1 MNGARTPR
9 DHPYTDG
16 MDNAWLVPLSML
28 LGGVFGAGVVVLI
41 ITAERTAR
49 AADVAERTLPDG
61 VAAVIATMH
70 NPAVV
75 VDPSNTVVAASP
87 QALTVGLVVRRKL
100 VHREL
105 VDLVDRVRKSG
116 EMGAEDLELPRGRGS
131 DQIGYLSF
139 RAAQLGNR
147 YVLVTADDLTETRR
161 IDEVRRDFVAN
172 ISHELKTPIGAI
184 GLLSETLVAAA
195 DEPQHVRKFA
205 AQLVTESER
214 LAALTKDIIEL
225 SRLQSV
231 DTLENSEETSIDR
244 IVQAAVDAN
253 EIVARARDI
262 ELVRAKKSKLR
273 VMGDPALLQI
283 AVSNLIAN
291 AVKYSPDNTRVGVG
305 VRSAKGFVEIAVTD
319 QGVGIP
325 EADLDRVF
333 ERFYRVDPAR
343 SRATGG
349 TGLGLAIVKHVVGNH
364 GGDVR
369 VWSQPGK
376 GSTFTI
382 RLPEADP
389 ELTTALEEQL
399 EEQPS

>member
-1 MNGARTPR
+1 
-9 DHPYTDG
+9 

-28 LGGVFGAGVVVLI
+28 LGGVFGAGVVLLVV
-41 ITAERTAR
+41 TAERTAR
-49 AADVAERTLPDG
+49 AAAVAERTLPDG

-87 QALTVGLVVRRKL
+87 QALAIGLVVRRRL
-100 VHREL
+100 VHAEL
-105 VDLVDRVRKSG
+105 IELVDRVRSSG
-116 EMGAEDLELPRGRGS
+116 EMAAEDLELPRATGGEML
-131 DQIGYLSF
+131 GYLSF
-139 RAAQLGNR
+139 RAATLGNR
-147 YVLVTADDLTETRR
+147 YVLVTADDLTESRR

-184 GLLSETLVAAA
+184 GLLAETLVAAA
-195 DEPQHVRKFA
+195 DDPVHVRKFA
-205 AQLVTESER
+205 AQLQTEAER
-214 LAALTKDIIEL
+214 LGALTKDIIEL

-231 DTLENSEETSIDR
+231 DALESSEEVSIDR
-244 IVQAAVDAN
+244 VVVAAIEAN
-253 EIVARARDI
+253 TIVAQARGI
-262 ELVRAKKSKLR
+262 EIVRAKKSKLG
-273 VMGDPALLQI
+273 VVGDPGLLQV

-291 AVKYSPDNTRVGVG
+291 AIKYSPDNTRVGIG
-305 VRSAKGFVEIAVTD
+305 VKHTKGFVEIAVTD

-376 GSTFTI
+376 GSTFTVRI
-382 RLPEADP
+382 PEADSD
-389 ELTTALEEQL
+389 LTAGLEEQY
-399 EEQPS
+399 EDRRS

>member
-1 MNGARTPR
+1 
-9 DHPYTDG
+9 

-87 QALTVGLVVRRKL
+87 QALTVGLVVRRRL
-100 VHREL
+100 VHQEL
-105 VDLVDRVRKSG
+105 LDVVDRVRRSG
-116 EMGAEDLELPRGRGS
+116 EMASEDLELPRGRHGEL
-131 DQIGYLSF
+131 IGYLSF

-147 YVLVTADDLTETRR
+147 YVLLTADDLTESRR

-184 GLLSETLVAAA
+184 GLLSETLVLAA
-195 DEPQHVRKFA
+195 DDPVHVKKFA
-205 AQLVTESER
+205 AQLITESER
-214 LAALTKDIIEL
+214 LGALTKDIIEL

-231 DTLENSEETSIDR
+231 DALENSEETSVDK
-244 IVQAAVDAN
+244 IVQASVDAN
-253 EIVARARDI
+253 AVVARARDI
-262 ELVRAKKSKLR
+262 EIVRAKKSKLR
-273 VMGDPALLQI
+273 VMGDPGLLQV

-291 AVKYSPDNTRVGVG
+291 AIKYSPDGTRVGVG
-305 VRSAKGFVEIAVTD
+305 VRSTKGFVEIAVTD

-382 RLPEADP
+382 RIPEADP

>member
-1 MNGARTPR
+1 MNGAGTPR
-9 DHPYTDG
+9 VHSYTDG

-28 LGGVFGAGVVVLI
+28 LGGVFGAGVVGLI

-87 QALTVGLVVRRKL
+87 QALTVGLVIRRRL
-100 VHREL
+100 VHQEL
-105 VDLVDRVRKSG
+105 LDLVDRVRASG
-116 EMGAEDLELPRGRGS
+116 EMGAEDLELPRGRRGELV
-131 DQIGYLSF
+131 GYLSF

-147 YVLVTADDLTETRR
+147 YVLLTADDLTESRR

-195 DEPQHVRKFA
+195 DDPDHVRKFA
-205 AQLVTESER
+205 GQLITESER
-214 LAALTKDIIEL
+214 LGALTKDIIEL

-231 DTLENSEETSIDR
+231 DTLDSSEEISIDKV
-244 IVQAAVDAN
+244 VQAAADAN
-253 EIVARARDI
+253 EVVARARDI

-273 VMGDPALLQI
+273 VMGDPGLLQV

-291 AVKYSPDNTRVGVG
+291 AVKYSPDHTRVGVG

-382 RLPEADP
+382 RLPEADT
-389 ELTTALEEQL
+389 ELTTALEEQR
-399 EEQPS
+399 EEQPT

>member
-1 MNGARTPR
+1 
-9 DHPYTDG
+9 

-49 AADVAERTLPDG
+49 AASVAERTVPDG

-87 QALTVGLVVRRKL
+87 QALAVGLVVRRRL
-100 VHREL
+100 ANTALE
-105 VDLVDRVRKSG
+105 DLVDRVRASG
-116 EMGAEDLELPRGRGS
+116 EMGAEDLEMPRGRRGELVA
-131 DQIGYLSF
+131 YLSF

-147 YVLVTADDLTETRR
+147 YVLLTADDLTESKR

-184 GLLSETLVAAA
+184 GLLAETLVAAA
-195 DEPQHVRKFA
+195 DDPVHVRKFA
-205 AQLVTESER
+205 GQLITESER

-231 DTLENSEETSIDR
+231 DALDSSEEVSVDQ
-244 IVQAAVDAN
+244 VVLSAVESNTIIARSRN
-253 EIVARARDI
+253 IEIA
-262 ELVRAKKSKLR
+262 RAKKSKRR
-273 VMGDPALLQI
+273 VIGDPGLLQV

-291 AVKYSPDNTRVGVG
+291 AIKYSPDNTRVGVG
-305 VRSAKGFVEIAVTD
+305 IRTAKGFVEIAVTD
-319 QGVGIP
+319 QGVGIH

-349 TGLGLAIVKHVVGNH
+349 TGLGLAIVKHIVGNH

-382 RLPEADP
+382 RIPEADP
-389 ELTTALEEQL
+389 ELTTALDEQHL
-399 EEQPS
+399 EETRS

>member
-1 MNGARTPR
+1 
-9 DHPYTDG
+9 

-49 AADVAERTLPDG
+49 AASVAERTVPDG

-87 QALTVGLVVRRKL
+87 QALAVGLVVRRRL
-100 VHREL
+100 ANTALE
-105 VDLVDRVRKSG
+105 DLVDRVRSSG
-116 EMGAEDLELPRGRGS
+116 EMGAEDLEMPRGRRGELVA
-131 DQIGYLSF
+131 YLSF

-147 YVLVTADDLTETRR
+147 YVLLTADDLTESKR

-184 GLLSETLVAAA
+184 GLLAETLVAAA
-195 DEPQHVRKFA
+195 DDPVHVRKFA
-205 AQLVTESER
+205 GQLITESER

-231 DTLENSEETSIDR
+231 DALDSSEEVSVDQ
-244 IVQAAVDAN
+244 VVLSAVESNTIIARSRN
-253 EIVARARDI
+253 IEIA
-262 ELVRAKKSKLR
+262 RAKKSKRR
-273 VMGDPALLQI
+273 VIGDPGLLQV

-291 AVKYSPDNTRVGVG
+291 AIKYSPDNTRVGVG
-305 VRSAKGFVEIAVTD
+305 IRTAKGFVEIAVTD
-319 QGVGIP
+319 QGVGIH

-349 TGLGLAIVKHVVGNH
+349 TGLGLAIVKHIVGNH

-382 RLPEADP
+382 RIPEADP
-389 ELTTALEEQL
+389 ELTTALDEQHL
-399 EEQPS
+399 EETRS

>member
-1 MNGARTPR
+1 
-9 DHPYTDG
+9 

-75 VDPSNTVVAASP
+75 IDPSNTVVAASP
-87 QALTVGLVVRRKL
+87 QALTVGLVVRRRL
-100 VHREL
+100 VHQEL
-105 VDLVDRVRKSG
+105 LDLVDRVRKSG
-116 EMGAEDLELPRGRGS
+116 EMGAEDLELPRGRHGEL
-131 DQIGYLSF
+131 IGYLSF

-147 YVLVTADDLTETRR
+147 YVLITADDLTESRR

-184 GLLSETLVAAA
+184 GLLSETLVIAA
-195 DEPQHVRKFA
+195 DDPEHVKKFA
-205 AQLVTESER
+205 AQLITESER
-214 LAALTKDIIEL
+214 LGALTKDIIEL

-231 DTLENSEETSIDR
+231 DALENSEETGVDK
-244 IVQAAVDAN
+244 IVQAAIDAN
-253 EIVARARDI
+253 EVVARARSI
-262 ELVRAKKSKLR
+262 EIIRAKKSKLR
-273 VMGDPALLQI
+273 VMGDPGLLQV

-305 VRSAKGFVEIAVTD
+305 VRSAKGFVEIAITD

>member
-1 MNGARTPR
+1 MNGVGTACVR
-9 DHPYTDG
+9 PYTGG
-16 MDNAWLVPLSML
+16 MDNVWLVPLSML
-28 LGGVFGAGVVVLI
+28 LGGVFGAGVVVLV

-100 VHREL
+100 AHREL
-105 VDLVDRVRKSG
+105 VDLVDRVRRSG
-116 EMGAEDLELPRGRGS
+116 EMGSEDLELPRGRSGEL
-131 DQIGYLSF
+131 IGYLSF

-147 YVLVTADDLTETRR
+147 YVLVTADDLTESRR

-184 GLLSETLVAAA
+184 GLLAETLVVAA
-195 DEPQHVRKFA
+195 DDPEHVKKFA
-205 AQLVTESER
+205 GQLMTESER
-214 LAALTKDIIEL
+214 LGALTKDIIEL

-231 DTLENSEETSIDR
+231 DTLENSEETSIDK

-253 EIVARARDI
+253 EVVARARDI
-262 ELVRAKKSKLR
+262 DLVRAKRTKLR
-273 VMGDPALLQI
+273 VMGDPGLLQV

-291 AVKYSPDNTRVGVG
+291 AVKYSPDHTRVGVG

-389 ELTTALEEQL
+389 DLTTALEEQL

>member
-1 MNGARTPR
+1 MNGARTAR
-9 DHPYTDG
+9 DDPYTDG

-87 QALTVGLVVRRKL
+87 QALTVGLVVRRRL
-100 VHREL
+100 VHEEL
-105 VDLVDRVRKSG
+105 LELVDRVRRSG
-116 EMGAEDLELPRGRGS
+116 EMGSEDLELPRGRSGEL
-131 DQIGYLSF
+131 IGYLSF

-147 YVLVTADDLTETRR
+147 YVLLTADDLTESRR

-195 DEPQHVRKFA
+195 DEPQHVRRFA
-205 AQLVTESER
+205 AQLVSESER

-231 DTLENSEETSIDR
+231 DALENSEETSIDKV
-244 IVQAAVDAN
+244 VQAAVDAN
-253 EIVARARDI
+253 EVVARARDI
-262 ELVRAKKSKLR
+262 EIVRAKRSKLR
-273 VMGDPALLQI
+273 VMGDPGLLQV
-283 AVSNLIAN
+283 AVSNLITN
-291 AVKYSPDNTRVGVG
+291 AVKYSPDHTRVGVG

-389 ELTTALEEQL
+389 DLTTALEEQL

>member
-1 MNGARTPR
+1 
-9 DHPYTDG
+9 

-75 VDPSNTVVAASP
+75 IDPSNTVVAASP
-87 QALTVGLVVRRKL
+87 QALTVGLVVRRRL
-100 VHREL
+100 VHQEL
-105 VDLVDRVRKSG
+105 LDLVDRVRKSG
-116 EMGAEDLELPRGRGS
+116 EMGAEDLELPRGRHGEL
-131 DQIGYLSF
+131 IGYLSF

-147 YVLVTADDLTETRR
+147 YVLITADDLTESRR

-184 GLLSETLVAAA
+184 GLLSETLVIAA
-195 DEPQHVRKFA
+195 DDPEHVKKFA
-205 AQLVTESER
+205 AQLITESER
-214 LAALTKDIIEL
+214 LGALTKDIIEL
-225 SRLQSV
+225 SRLQSI
-231 DTLENSEETSIDR
+231 DALENSEETGVDK
-244 IVQAAVDAN
+244 IVQAAIDAN
-253 EIVARARDI
+253 EVVARARSI
-262 ELVRAKKSKLR
+262 EIIRAKKSKLR
-273 VMGDPALLQI
+273 VMGDPGLLQV

-291 AVKYSPDNTRVGVG
+291 AVKYSPDGTRVGVG
-305 VRSAKGFVEIAVTD
+305 VRSAKGFVEIAITD

-382 RLPEADP
+382 RLPEADT

>member
-1 MNGARTPR
+1 
-9 DHPYTDG
+9 

-100 VHREL
+100 VHQEIA
-105 VDLVDRVRKSG
+105 DLVDRVRGSG

-205 AQLVTESER
+205 AQLLTESER

-231 DTLENSEETSIDR
+231 DALENSEETSIDR
-244 IVQAAVDAN
+244 IVQVAVDAN
-253 EIVARARDI
+253 EVVARARDI
-262 ELVRAKKSKLR
+262 DIVRAKKSKLR
-273 VMGDPALLQI
+273 VMGDPGLLQI

>member
-1 MNGARTPR
+1 
-9 DHPYTDG
+9 
-16 MDNAWLVPLSML
+16 
-28 LGGVFGAGVVVLI
+28 
-41 ITAERTAR
+41 
-49 AADVAERTLPDG
+49 
-61 VAAVIATMH
+61 
-70 NPAVV
+70 
-75 VDPSNTVVAASP
+75 
-87 QALTVGLVVRRKL
+87 
-100 VHREL
+100 
-105 VDLVDRVRKSG
+105 
-116 EMGAEDLELPRGRGS
+116 
-131 DQIGYLSF
+131 
-139 RAAQLGNR
+139 
-147 YVLVTADDLTETRR
+147 VLVTADDLTESRR

-184 GLLSETLVAAA
+184 GLLAETLVLAA
-195 DEPQHVRKFA
+195 DDPDHVKKFA
-205 AQLVTESER
+205 GQLITESER

-231 DTLENSEETSIDR
+231 DTLENSEETSVDK

-253 EIVARARDI
+253 EVVARARAI
-262 ELVRAKKSKLR
+262 ELVRAKKSRLR
-273 VMGDPALLQI
+273 VMGDPGLLQV

-291 AVKYSPDNTRVGVG
+291 AVKYSPDHTRVGVG

-389 ELTTALEEQL
+389 DLTTALEEQL

>member
-1 MNGARTPR
+1 
-9 DHPYTDG
+9 
-16 MDNAWLVPLSML
+16 
-28 LGGVFGAGVVVLI
+28 
-41 ITAERTAR
+41 
-49 AADVAERTLPDG
+49 
-61 VAAVIATMH
+61 
-70 NPAVV
+70 
-75 VDPSNTVVAASP
+75 
-87 QALTVGLVVRRKL
+87 
-100 VHREL
+100 
-105 VDLVDRVRKSG
+105 
-116 EMGAEDLELPRGRGS
+116 MGAEDLELPRGGRG
-131 DQIGYLSF
+131 DVMGYLSF

-147 YVLVTADDLTETRR
+147 YVLVTADDLTESRR

-184 GLLSETLVAAA
+184 GLLSETLVIAA
-195 DEPQHVRKFA
+195 DDPAHVRKFA

-214 LAALTKDIIEL
+214 LGALTKDIIEL

-231 DTLENSEETSIDR
+231 DALEASEETGIDKV
-244 IVQAAVDAN
+244 VQAAIDGN
-253 EIVARARDI
+253 EVVARARGI

-273 VMGDPALLQI
+273 VMGDPGLLQV

-305 VRSAKGFVEIAVTD
+305 VRGTKGFVEIAVTD

-349 TGLGLAIVKHVVGNH
+349 TGLGLAIVKHIISNH

-382 RLPEADP
+382 RIPEADP
-389 ELTTALEEQL
+389 ELTTALEEQM

>member
-1 MNGARTPR
+1 MNGVGTPR
-9 DHPYTDG
+9 DDPYTGG

-28 LGGVFGAGVVVLI
+28 LGGVFGAGVVVLV

-100 VHREL
+100 VHAEL
-105 VDLVDRVRKSG
+105 AALVDRVRRSG
-116 EMGAEDLELPRGRGS
+116 EMGSEDLELPRGRSGELV
-131 DQIGYLSF
+131 GYLSF

-147 YVLVTADDLTETRR
+147 YVLVTADDLTESRR

-184 GLLSETLVAAA
+184 GLLAETLVVAA
-195 DEPQHVRKFA
+195 DDPDHVKKFA
-205 AQLVTESER
+205 GQLITESER
-214 LAALTKDIIEL
+214 LGALTKDIIEL

-231 DTLENSEETSIDR
+231 DTLESSEETSVDK

-253 EIVARARDI
+253 EVVARAREI
-262 ELVRAKKSKLR
+262 EIVRAKRSKLR
-273 VMGDPALLQI
+273 VMGDPGLLQV

-291 AVKYSPDNTRVGVG
+291 AVKYSPDHTRVGVG
-305 VRSAKGFVEIAVTD
+305 VRSVKGFVEIAVTD

-399 EEQPS
+399 EEQSS

>member
-1 MNGARTPR
+1 M
-9 DHPYTDG
+9 
-16 MDNAWLVPLSML
+16 
-28 LGGVFGAGVVVLI
+28 
-41 ITAERTAR
+41 
-49 AADVAERTLPDG
+49 
-61 VAAVIATMH
+61 
-70 NPAVV
+70 
-75 VDPSNTVVAASP
+75 
-87 QALTVGLVVRRKL
+87 
-100 VHREL
+100 
-105 VDLVDRVRKSG
+105 
-116 EMGAEDLELPRGRGS
+116 
-131 DQIGYLSF
+131 
-139 RAAQLGNR
+139 
-147 YVLVTADDLTETRR
+147 
-161 IDEVRRDFVAN
+161 
-172 ISHELKTPIGAI
+172 
-184 GLLSETLVAAA
+184 
-195 DEPQHVRKFA
+195 RKFA

-214 LAALTKDIIEL
+214 LGALTKDIIEL

-231 DTLENSEETSIDR
+231 DTLESSEDMSIDK
-244 IVQAAVDAN
+244 VVSAAIDAN
-253 EIVARARDI
+253 EVVARARDI

-273 VMGDPALLQI
+273 VMGNPALLQV

-305 VRSAKGFVEIAVTD
+305 VRSSKGFVEIAVTD

-369 VWSQPGK
+369 VWSQSGK

-382 RLPEADP
+382 RLPEADT

>member
-1 MNGARTPR
+1 
-9 DHPYTDG
+9 

-75 VDPSNTVVAASP
+75 IDPSNTVVAASP
-87 QALTVGLVVRRKL
+87 QALTAGLVVRRRL
-100 VHREL
+100 VHQEL
-105 VDLVDRVRKSG
+105 LGLIDRVRKSG
-116 EMGAEDLELPRGRGS
+116 EMGAEDLELPRGRHGEL
-131 DQIGYLSF
+131 IGYLSF

-147 YVLVTADDLTETRR
+147 YVLLTADDLTESRR

-184 GLLSETLVAAA
+184 GLLSETLVLAA
-195 DEPQHVRKFA
+195 DDPVHVKKFA
-205 AQLVTESER
+205 AQLITESER
-214 LAALTKDIIEL
+214 LGALTKDIIEL

-231 DTLENSEETSIDR
+231 DALENSEETGIDK
-244 IVQAAVDAN
+244 IVQAAIDGN
-253 EIVARARDI
+253 EVVARARSI
-262 ELVRAKKSKLR
+262 EIIRAKKSKLR
-273 VMGDPALLQI
+273 VMGDPGLLQV

-291 AVKYSPDNTRVGVG
+291 AVKYSPDGTRVGVG
-305 VRSAKGFVEIAVTD
+305 VRSSKGFVEIAVTD

-349 TGLGLAIVKHVVGNH
+349 TGLGLAIVKHVVSNH

-369 VWSQPGK
+369 VWSQSGK

>member
-1 MNGARTPR
+1 
-9 DHPYTDG
+9 

-28 LGGVFGAGVVVLI
+28 LGGVFGAGVVLLVV
-41 ITAERTAR
+41 TAERTAH
-49 AADVAERTLPDG
+49 AAAVAERSLPDG

-75 VDPSNTVVAASP
+75 LDPSNTVVAASG
-87 QALTVGLVVRRKL
+87 QALAIGLVVRRRL

-105 VDLVDRVRKSG
+105 TDLVDHVRSSG
-116 EMGAEDLELPRGRGS
+116 EVAAEDLELPRGRRGEL
-131 DQIGYLSF
+131 IGYLSF
-139 RAAQLGNR
+139 RAATLGNR
-147 YVLVTADDLTETRR
+147 YVLLTADDLTESRR

-184 GLLSETLVAAA
+184 GLLAETLVAAA
-195 DEPQHVRKFA
+195 DDPEHVRKFA
-205 AQLVTESER
+205 TQLITESER

-231 DTLENSEETSIDR
+231 DALESSEEVSIDD
-244 IVQAAVDAN
+244 IVHGAIDSNSV
-253 EIVARARDI
+253 VAQSRDI
-262 ELVRAKKSKLR
+262 ELVRAKKSRLR
-273 VMGDPALLQI
+273 VVGDPGLLQV

-291 AVKYSPDNTRVGVG
+291 AIKYSPDHTRVGVG
-305 VRSAKGFVEIAVTD
+305 VRNAKGFVEIAVTD
-319 QGVGIP
+319 QGVGIA

-382 RLPEADP
+382 RLPEADSS
-389 ELTTALEEQL
+389 LTAPLDEQFEEQRA
-399 EEQPS
+399 

>member
-1 MNGARTPR
+1 MNGARTPC
-9 DHPYTDG
+9 DHPYTGG

-61 VAAVIATMH
+61 VAAVISTMH

-100 VHREL
+100 VHQEL
-105 VDLVDRVRKSG
+105 ADLVDRVRKSG
-116 EMGAEDLELPRGRGS
+116 EMGSEDLELPRGRRGEL
-131 DQIGYLSF
+131 IGYLSF

-147 YVLVTADDLTETRR
+147 YVLVTADDLTESRR

-231 DTLENSEETSIDR
+231 DALENSEETSIDR
-244 IVQAAVDAN
+244 IVQAAADAN

-273 VMGDPALLQI
+273 VMGDPGLLQI

-291 AVKYSPDNTRVGVG
+291 AVKYSPDHTRVGIG

-382 RLPEADP
+382 RLPEADT

-399 EEQPS
+399 EEQQS

>member
-1 MNGARTPR
+1 
-9 DHPYTDG
+9 

-49 AADVAERTLPDG
+49 AADVAERSLPDG

-87 QALTVGLVVRRKL
+87 QALAVGLVVRRKL
-100 VHREL
+100 VHDEL
-105 VDLVDRVRKSG
+105 AALVDRVRRSG
-116 EMGAEDLELPRGRGS
+116 EMGAEDLELPRSGRG
-131 DQIGYLSF
+131 DVMGYLSF

-147 YVLVTADDLTETRR
+147 YVLVTADDLTESRR

-184 GLLSETLVAAA
+184 GLLSETLVIAA
-195 DEPQHVRKFA
+195 DDPAHVRKFA

-214 LAALTKDIIEL
+214 LGALTKDIIEL

-231 DTLENSEETSIDR
+231 DALEASEETGIDKV
-244 IVQAAVDAN
+244 VQAAIDGN
-253 EIVARARDI
+253 EVVARARGI

-273 VMGDPALLQI
+273 VMGDPGLLQV

-305 VRSAKGFVEIAVTD
+305 VRGTKGFVEIAVTD

-349 TGLGLAIVKHVVGNH
+349 TGLGLAIVKHIISNH

-382 RLPEADP
+382 RIPEADP
-389 ELTTALEEQL
+389 ELTPALEEQM

>member
-1 MNGARTPR
+1 
-9 DHPYTDG
+9 

-105 VDLVDRVRKSG
+105 ADLVDRVRKSG

-147 YVLVTADDLTETRR
+147 YVLVTADDLTESRR

-231 DTLENSEETSIDR
+231 DALENSEETSIDR

-273 VMGDPALLQI
+273 VMGDPGLLQI

-291 AVKYSPDNTRVGVG
+291 AVKYSPDGTRVGVG

-399 EEQPS
+399 EEQQS

>member
-1 MNGARTPR
+1 
-9 DHPYTDG
+9 

-75 VDPSNTVVAASP
+75 IDPSNTVVAASP
-87 QALTVGLVVRRKL
+87 QALTAGLVVRRRL
-100 VHREL
+100 VHHEL
-105 VDLVDRVRKSG
+105 LDLIDRVRKSG
-116 EMGAEDLELPRGRGS
+116 EMGSEDLELPRGRHGEL
-131 DQIGYLSF
+131 IGYLSF

-147 YVLVTADDLTETRR
+147 YVLLTADDLTESRR

-184 GLLSETLVAAA
+184 GLLSETLVIAA
-195 DEPQHVRKFA
+195 DDPAHVKKFA
-205 AQLVTESER
+205 AQLITESER
-214 LAALTKDIIEL
+214 LGALTKDIIEL

-231 DTLENSEETSIDR
+231 DALENSEETGIDK
-244 IVQAAVDAN
+244 IVQAAIDAN
-253 EIVARARDI
+253 EVVARARSI
-262 ELVRAKKSKLR
+262 EIIRAKKSKLR
-273 VMGDPALLQI
+273 VMGDPGLLQV

-305 VRSAKGFVEIAVTD
+305 VRSAKGFVEIAITD

>member
-1 MNGARTPR
+1 
-9 DHPYTDG
+9 

-49 AADVAERTLPDG
+49 AADVADRTLPDG

-87 QALTVGLVVRRKL
+87 QALAVGLVVRRRL
-100 VHREL
+100 VHQEL
-105 VDLVDRVRKSG
+105 ADLVDRVRSSG
-116 EMGAEDLELPRGRGS
+116 EMGSEDLELPRGRRGE
-131 DQIGYLSF
+131 IMGFLSF
-139 RAAQLGNR
+139 RAATLGNR
-147 YVLVTADDLTETRR
+147 YVLLTADDLTETRR
-161 IDEVRRDFVAN
+161 IDEVRRDFIAN

-184 GLLSETLVAAA
+184 GLLAETLVAAA
-195 DEPQHVRKFA
+195 DDPDHVRRFA

-214 LAALTKDIIEL
+214 LAALTKDIIDL
-225 SRLQSV
+225 SRLQSI
-231 DTLENSEETSIDR
+231 DALESSEEVSIDK
-244 IVQAAVDAN
+244 IVQSAIDGNSV
-253 EIVARARDI
+253 VARSRSID
-262 ELVRAKKSKLR
+262 LVRAKKSRLR
-273 VMGDPALLQI
+273 VIGDPSLLQV

-291 AVKYSPDNTRVGVG
+291 AIKYSPDNTRVGVG
-305 VRSAKGFVEIAVTD
+305 VKSSKGFVEIAVTD

-325 EADLDRVF
+325 EADVDRVF

-369 VWSQPGK
+369 VWSQPGR

-382 RLPEADP
+382 RIPEADP
-389 ELTTALEEQL
+389 DLTSALDEQPQL
-399 EEQPS
+399 EEQQS

>member
-1 MNGARTPR
+1 
-9 DHPYTDG
+9 

-75 VDPSNTVVAASP
+75 IDPSNTVVAASP
-87 QALTVGLVVRRKL
+87 QALTVGLVVRRRL
-100 VHREL
+100 VHQEL
-105 VDLVDRVRKSG
+105 LDLVDRVRKSG
-116 EMGAEDLELPRGRGS
+116 EMGAEDLELPRGRHGEL
-131 DQIGYLSF
+131 IGYLSF

-147 YVLVTADDLTETRR
+147 YVLITADDLTESRR

-184 GLLSETLVAAA
+184 GLLSETLVIAA
-195 DEPQHVRKFA
+195 DDPEHVKKFA
-205 AQLVTESER
+205 AQLITESDR
-214 LAALTKDIIEL
+214 LGALTKDIIEL

-231 DTLENSEETSIDR
+231 DALENSEETGVDK

-253 EIVARARDI
+253 EVVARARSI
-262 ELVRAKKSKLR
+262 EIIRAKKSKLR
-273 VMGDPALLQI
+273 VMGDPGLLQV

-291 AVKYSPDNTRVGVG
+291 AVKYSPDGTRVGVG
-305 VRSAKGFVEIAVTD
+305 VRSAKGFVEIAITD

-382 RLPEADP
+382 RLPEADT

>member
-1 MNGARTPR
+1 
-9 DHPYTDG
+9 

-75 VDPSNTVVAASP
+75 IDPSNTVVAASP
-87 QALTVGLVVRRKL
+87 QALTAGLVVRRRL
-100 VHREL
+100 AHHEL
-105 VDLVDRVRKSG
+105 LDLIDRVRKSG
-116 EMGAEDLELPRGRGS
+116 EMGSEDLELPRGRHGEL
-131 DQIGYLSF
+131 IGYLSF

-147 YVLVTADDLTETRR
+147 YVLLTADDLTESRR

-184 GLLSETLVAAA
+184 GLLSETLVLAA
-195 DEPQHVRKFA
+195 DDPAHVKKFA
-205 AQLVTESER
+205 AQLITESER
-214 LAALTKDIIEL
+214 LGALTKDIIEL

-231 DTLENSEETSIDR
+231 DALENSEETGIDK
-244 IVQAAVDAN
+244 IVQAAIDAN
-253 EIVARARDI
+253 EVVARARSI
-262 ELVRAKKSKLR
+262 EIIRAKKSKLR
-273 VMGDPALLQI
+273 VMGDRGLLQV

-291 AVKYSPDNTRVGVG
+291 AVKYSPDGTRVGVG
-305 VRSAKGFVEIAVTD
+305 VRSSKGFVEIAVTD

-349 TGLGLAIVKHVVGNH
+349 TGLGLAIVKHVVSNH

>member
-1 MNGARTPR
+1 
-9 DHPYTDG
+9 

-87 QALTVGLVVRRKL
+87 QALAVGLVVRRRL
-100 VHREL
+100 VHQEL
-105 VDLVDRVRKSG
+105 ADLVDRVRSSG
-116 EMGAEDLELPRGRGS
+116 EMGSEDLELPRGRRGE
-131 DQIGYLSF
+131 IMGFLSF
-139 RAAQLGNR
+139 RASTLGNR
-147 YVLVTADDLTETRR
+147 YVLLSADDLTESRR
-161 IDEVRRDFVAN
+161 IDEVRRDFIAN

-184 GLLSETLVAAA
+184 GLLAETLVAAA
-195 DEPQHVRKFA
+195 DDPDHVRRFA

-214 LAALTKDIIEL
+214 LAALTKDIIDL

-231 DTLENSEETSIDR
+231 DTLETSEEISVDR
-244 IVQAAVDAN
+244 IVQAAIESNSV
-253 EIVARARDI
+253 VARSRDI
-262 ELVRAKKSKLR
+262 DIVRAKKSRLR
-273 VMGDPALLQI
+273 VMGDASLLQV

-291 AVKYSPDNTRVGVG
+291 AIKYSPDTTRVGVG
-305 VRSAKGFVEIAVTD
+305 VKSSKGFVEITVTD

-325 EADLDRVF
+325 EADVDRVF

-349 TGLGLAIVKHVVGNH
+349 TGLGLAIVKHIVGNH

-369 VWSQPGK
+369 VWSQPGR

-382 RLPEADP
+382 RIPEADP
-389 ELTTALEEQL
+389 ELTSALDEQPQL
-399 EEQPS
+399 EEQQS

>member
-1 MNGARTPR
+1 MTIPTL
-9 DHPYTDG
+9 TD

-105 VDLVDRVRKSG
+105 ADLVDRVRKSG
-116 EMGAEDLELPRGRGS
+116 EMGSEDLELPRGRGS

-147 YVLVTADDLTETRR
+147 YVLVTADDLTESRR

-231 DTLENSEETSIDR
+231 DALENSEETSIDR

-273 VMGDPALLQI
+273 VMGDPGLLQI

-291 AVKYSPDNTRVGVG
+291 AVKYSPDHTRVGVG

-349 TGLGLAIVKHVVGNH
+349 TGLGLSIVKHVVGNH

-399 EEQPS
+399 EEQQS

>member
-1 MNGARTPR
+1 VNGARTAR
-9 DHPYTDG
+9 DDPYTDG

-87 QALTVGLVVRRKL
+87 QALTVGLVVRRRL
-100 VHREL
+100 VHEEL
-105 VDLVDRVRKSG
+105 LELVDRVRRSG
-116 EMGAEDLELPRGRGS
+116 EMGSEDLELPRGRSGEL
-131 DQIGYLSF
+131 IGYLSF

-147 YVLVTADDLTETRR
+147 YVLLTADDLTESRR

-195 DEPQHVRKFA
+195 DEPQHVRRFA
-205 AQLVTESER
+205 AQLVSESER

-231 DTLENSEETSIDR
+231 DALENSEETSIDKV
-244 IVQAAVDAN
+244 VQAAVDAN
-253 EIVARARDI
+253 EVVARARDI
-262 ELVRAKKSKLR
+262 EIVRAKRSKLR
-273 VMGDPALLQI
+273 VMGDPGLLQV
-283 AVSNLIAN
+283 AVSNLITN
-291 AVKYSPDNTRVGVG
+291 AVKYSPDHTRVGVG

-389 ELTTALEEQL
+389 DLTTALEEQL

>member
-1 MNGARTPR
+1 
-9 DHPYTDG
+9 

-75 VDPSNTVVAASP
+75 IDPSNTVVAASP
-87 QALTVGLVVRRKL
+87 QALTVGLVVRRRL
-100 VHREL
+100 VHQEL
-105 VDLVDRVRKSG
+105 LDLVDRVRKSG
-116 EMGAEDLELPRGRGS
+116 EMGAEDLELPRGRHGEL
-131 DQIGYLSF
+131 IGYLSF

-147 YVLVTADDLTETRR
+147 YVLITADDLTESRR

-184 GLLSETLVAAA
+184 GLLSETLVIAA
-195 DEPQHVRKFA
+195 DDPEHVKKFA
-205 AQLVTESER
+205 AQLITESER
-214 LAALTKDIIEL
+214 LGALTKDIIEL

-231 DTLENSEETSIDR
+231 DALENSEETGVDK
-244 IVQAAVDAN
+244 IVQAAIDAN
-253 EIVARARDI
+253 EVVARARSI
-262 ELVRAKKSKLR
+262 EIIRAKKSKLR
-273 VMGDPALLQI
+273 VMGDPGLLQV

-291 AVKYSPDNTRVGVG
+291 AVKYSPDGTRVGVG
-305 VRSAKGFVEIAVTD
+305 VRSAKGFVEIAITD

-382 RLPEADP
+382 RLPEADT

>member
-100 VHREL
+100 VHQEL
-105 VDLVDRVRKSG
+105 ADLVDRVRKSG

-147 YVLVTADDLTETRR
+147 YVLVTADDLTESRR

-231 DTLENSEETSIDR
+231 DALENSEETSIDR

-273 VMGDPALLQI
+273 VMGDPGLLQI

-291 AVKYSPDNTRVGVG
+291 AVKYSPDGTRVGVG

-399 EEQPS
+399 EEQQS

>member
-100 VHREL
+100 VHDEL

-116 EMGAEDLELPRGRGS
+116 EMGAEDLELPRGRRGEL
-131 DQIGYLSF
+131 IGYLSF

-147 YVLVTADDLTETRR
+147 YVLVTADDLTESRR

-231 DTLENSEETSIDR
+231 DALENSEETSIDR

-273 VMGDPALLQI
+273 VMGDPGLLQI

-291 AVKYSPDNTRVGVG
+291 AVKYSPDHTRVGVG

-399 EEQPS
+399 EEQQS

>member
-1 MNGARTPR
+1 
-9 DHPYTDG
+9 
-16 MDNAWLVPLSML
+16 
-28 LGGVFGAGVVVLI
+28 
-41 ITAERTAR
+41 
-49 AADVAERTLPDG
+49 
-61 VAAVIATMH
+61 
-70 NPAVV
+70 V

-105 VDLVDRVRKSG
+105 ADLVDRVRKSG

-147 YVLVTADDLTETRR
+147 YVLVTADDLTESKR

-231 DTLENSEETSIDR
+231 DALENSEETSIDR

-273 VMGDPALLQI
+273 VMGDPGLLQI

-291 AVKYSPDNTRVGVG
+291 AVKYSPDGTRVGVG

-382 RLPEADP
+382 RLPEADT

-399 EEQPS
+399 EEQQS